1 MREIGIIDDGICLE
15 PSRIRRQITRGKE
28 GWINL
33 PSQKVQKDSHGSCI
47 ARIIEAYQPDVF
59 FSGIQVLDVRG
70 YGELPQWIEAVE
82 MAGDS
87 SVEIWNISNGLTV
100 FFQFEQVARAVK
112 KTVSRGKLLIAA
124 RSNGD
129 LFTVPACLPEVIG
142 VAYDET
148 LPANTMMVNP
158 RREQDINI
166 RANLDFP
173 LAGKEGIF
181 IRRACSSYQTAAVT
195 GLLARKYIG
204 NIDDVLSGW
213 KTDGWLE
220 EYLQPRPGD
229 DYRLL
234 PWKDSEVADDPLRI
248 PVIVISCR
256 QGQECLECMAWGLD
270 LAESFRKEGSYTVT
284 VMETPEIFSRRDA
297 CNGKVNHNTQ
307 PNEKQSEMYEL
318 FVECRRAEEKV
329 KDCLARLYQKYRCDL
344 LIYMECGE
352 KRETGGMVP
361 DLWIDLRQ
369 GIMITDES
377 PEELPFFILS
387 EENRKEW
394 GIRMQ
399 QVRALFE

>member
-15 PSRIRRQITRGKE
+15 PSRIRWQITRGKE

-33 PSQKVQKDSHGSCI
+33 PSQKVQQDSHGSCI

-59 FSGIQVLDVRG
+59 FSGIQVLDPRG

-87 SVEIWNISNGLTV
+87 NVEIWNISNGLTD
-100 FFQFEQVARAVK
+100 FFQFEQVNRAVK
-112 KTVSRGKLLIAA
+112 NTVSRGKLLVAA

-129 LFTVPACLPEVIG
+129 MFTVPACLPEVIG
-142 VAYDET
+142 VAYDEA
-148 LPANTMMVNP
+148 LPVNTMMVNP
-158 RREQDINI
+158 RREQDVNI

-181 IRRACSSYQTAAVT
+181 VRRDCSSYQTAAVT
-195 GLLARKYIG
+195 GLLARKHIG
-204 NIDDVLSGW
+204 NINDVLSRW
-213 KTDGWLE
+213 ETDGWLE

-234 PWKDSEVADDPLRI
+234 PWKDPAVAEEPLEI

-256 QGQECLECMAWGLD
+256 QGQECRECIEWGLN

-344 LIYMECGE
+344 LIYMECEE
-352 KRETGGMVP
+352 KREIGGMMP